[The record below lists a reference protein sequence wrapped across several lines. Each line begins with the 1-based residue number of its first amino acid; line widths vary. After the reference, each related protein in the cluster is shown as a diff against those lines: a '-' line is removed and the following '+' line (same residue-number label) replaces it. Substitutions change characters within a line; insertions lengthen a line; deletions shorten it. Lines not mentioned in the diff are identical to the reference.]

1 MTKSSG
7 SAATAFTCSDNC
19 VGCRASTPT
28 HCKKFADG
36 LRLLAVGAKGGPFQ
50 AIDDW
55 AATTM
60 DLATGAWLEHAPD
73 AGRASRCMSC
83 TNWDFVLPVL
93 ADRPEEELDWW
104 MDVLGKTCGEKM
116 PRLLPIVARPS
127 VQLTLRA
134 AQLGIVDIL
143 KAPVNQPDFLQA
155 LRRSNDL
162 ADDIQIALPPF
173 NPLRMGKHELV
184 AESPAM
190 LRVYT
195 IVGQVAPTTAT
206 VLLQGDSGTGKELA
220 ARAIHHLSPRS
231 DRPFVAVNCAAIPE
245 NLLESELFGH
255 EKGAFTGA
263 VSRKMGRFERASGGT
278 LFLDEIADMSLSL
291 QSKILRA
298 IEEGE
303 IERVGGGDPVPVDIR
318 LIAATNKDLQDAIGQ
333 GQFRE
338 DLYYRLAVV
347 SLRLPRLSERMEDL
361 PPLAGYLIS
370 GFNRRHEKS
379 IRYLSERA
387 LTLLRQYDWPG
398 NVRELRNVVERAVLV
413 AGDDTIR
420 AEDLPEEC
428 RGRVAVPAAVDETA
442 PLTLEDVEARHI
454 AKVLASTSG
463 EQSAAAKILGIHRN
477 TLSRKIR
484 QYGLK

>member
-7 SAATAFTCSDNC
+7 SAATAFTCGNNC
-19 VGCRASTPT
+19 VGCDTSTPAE
-28 HCKKFADG
+28 CKALADG
-36 LRLLAVGAKGGPFQ
+36 LRLLVVGPKGPLQAVES
-50 AIDDW
+50 W
-55 AATTM
+55 AAT
-60 DLATGAWLEHAPD
+60 TGAWLEHVPD
-73 AGRASRCMSC
+73 AGRATRCMSC
-83 TNWDFVLPVL
+83 TSWDFVLPVL
-93 ADRPEEELDWW
+93 GERSEEELDWW
-104 MDVLGKTCGEKM
+104 MEVLAEKGGQKT
-116 PRLLPIVARPS
+116 PRLLPIVSRPS
-127 VQLTLRA
+127 VQLTLHA

-143 KAPVNQPDFLQA
+143 KAPVGQPDFVRA
-155 LRRSNDL
+155 LNRSNNL
-162 ADDIQIALPPF
+162 ADDIRIALPPF

-184 AESPAM
+184 AESPTM
-190 LRVYT
+190 LRVFT
-195 IVGQVAPTTAT
+195 IIGQVAPSTAT

-231 DRPFVAVNCAAIPE
+231 DRPFIAVNCAAIPE

-263 VSRKMGRFERASGGT
+263 VSRKIGRFERASGGT

-291 QSKILRA
+291 QSKILRT

-303 IERVGGGDPVPVDIR
+303 IERVGGDDPVPVDIR
-318 LIAATNKDLQDAIGQ
+318 LIAATNKDLRDAIGK

-361 PPLAGYLIS
+361 PPLVGYLIS
-370 GFNRRHEKS
+370 EFNRRHGKS
-379 IRYLSERA
+379 IRHLSERA

-413 AGDDTIR
+413 ARDDTIR

-428 RGRVAVPAAVDETA
+428 RRNVTA
-442 PLTLEDVEARHI
+442 PATVDDTPLLTLEDVEARHI
-454 AKVLASTSG
+454 TTILASTSG

-484 QYGLK
+484 QYSLK